1 MSKAKSSS
9 IIPEDL
15 KLTHDGY
22 FREAFQI
29 KRFAIAFLRKKLP
42 KETLACL
49 NLNKLTA
56 EKREMTDDLFKGVVA
71 DVTYRV
77 PIKGTKKCVNFFVV
91 VEHKSRQD
99 FLTIFQLWC
108 YVYHICRQVFRAAQ
122 KRGET
127 KADFGLL

>member
-1 MSKAKSSS
+1 MSKVKPSS

-29 KRFAIAFLRKKLP
+29 KRFAIAFLKKKLP

-49 NLNKLTA
+49 DLKELTA
-56 EKREMTDDLFKGVVA
+56 ERRDTTDELFKGVVA

-77 PIKGTKKCVNFFVV
+77 PIKGTKECVNFFIV

-108 YVYHICRQVFRAAQ
+108 YVYHICR
-122 KRGET
+122 
-127 KADFGLL
+127 